1 MIYYIYRINKSI
13 AGGEWITVGRRKKL
27 KQNRFIGRKGQAE
40 VEENCKFKAADA
52 KIPLYIYNVS
62 KETQAEN
69 IRDYIM
75 DRTNIVV
82 QLEKVV
88 MKEEKDY
95 DSYKILVPKQKL
107 SLFEK
112 DDLWP
117 SDIYFRKFIKF
128 RHFENRA
135 SYKTDSREKSYHS
148 NKDGDTRN

>member
-1 MIYYIYRINKSI
+1 MKVFCIKL
-13 AGGEWITVGRRKKL
+13 KL

-40 VEENCKFKAADA
+40 VEENCKFKAADV

-82 QLEKVV
+82 QPEKVV